1 MSAGKIIGYIFAAIT
16 IFFGVIF
23 IYSAFG
29 TNEQPGN
36 LLIGAISTIIGF
48 GVIWF
53 VGRKSKTDKQEV
65 TYQIDLSGDVN
76 LDTLNCQSC
85 GGQLSPEH
93 ISMVAGAPVVE
104 CPFCETS
111 YQLTEEPK
119 W

>member
-1 MSAGKIIGYIFAAIT
+1 MPAGKIIGYIFAAIT
-16 IFFGVIF
+16 ILFGVIF

-36 LLIGAISTIIGF
+36 LVIGIISTLIGF

-53 VGRKSKTDKQEV
+53 VGRISKTGDQEV

-76 LDTLNCQSC
+76 LDSLKCQSC

-93 ISMVAGAPVVE
+93 VSMVAGAPVVS
-104 CPFCETS
+104 CPFCGTS